1 MSIIEQYQKELEEDL
16 KIDELNLN
24 QAAYILP
31 SLKHKWVSRL
41 INAKIQINKLDKLKK
56 DTKEIIV
63 SQLLSKN
70 LTHLSIDRMVESD
83 PNFRKKILAV
93 DEDIENYKL
102 IILYLEKVENIFKHM
117 TYDIKNIIDLH
128 RMETT

>member
-1 MSIIEQYQKELEEDL
+1 MSIIEQYQKELETDL

-31 SLKHKWVSRL
+31 ALKHKWVSRL
-41 INAKIQINKLDKLKK
+41 INAKIQINKFEKLKK
-56 DTKEIIV
+56 DTKENIL
-63 SQLLSKN
+63 SQLLTKN
-70 LTHLSIDRMVESD
+70 LTNLTIERTIESD
-83 PNFRKKILAV
+83 PNFRKKIMII

-128 RMETT
+128 RMETS